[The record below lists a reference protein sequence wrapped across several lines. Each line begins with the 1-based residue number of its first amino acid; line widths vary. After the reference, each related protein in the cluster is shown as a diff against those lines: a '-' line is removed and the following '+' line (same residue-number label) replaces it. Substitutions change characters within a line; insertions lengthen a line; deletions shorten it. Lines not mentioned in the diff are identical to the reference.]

1 MSIAIDARLVPVM
14 KSTNTA
20 ETQASFTTLDWLLSI
35 GMALTWGSSF
45 LLIKIAIRH
54 FDSSLIPLGRTAFGA
69 AALFLIPSARQ
80 RIAKEHWPRLL
91 VLGFVWMAFP
101 FLLYPLAEE
110 SVSSAITGMMNG
122 GLPVV
127 VTVITAFWVCNVPSP
142 RRILAVLVGFSGIA
156 LIAVPSIRE
165 GSTADAKGI
174 SLLLLALLSYAVAIN
189 LARPLQAVYSPATLM
204 LNVEIVACIYSLPY
218 GLWGF
223 SQSTFAWPA
232 LGALAMLGVLGT
244 GFAFVLFALLS
255 KRAGAVRSM
264 IPTYF
269 TPIVGTIL
277 GKVFNNEPIMWLS
290 VAGMLIVIA
299 GAWLTSLP
307 ERQQTTDSVPA
318 H

>member
-1 MSIAIDARLVPVM
+1 M
-14 KSTNTA
+14 KTANNA
-20 ETQASFTTLDWLLSI
+20 ETQSSFTPLDWMLSI

-54 FDSSLIPLGRTAFGA
+54 FDSSVIPLGRTAFGA
-69 AALFLIPSARQ
+69 AALLLIPSARK
-80 RIAKEHWPRLL
+80 RIARQHWPRLL
-91 VLGFVWMAFP
+91 VLGFVWMALP
-101 FLLYPLAEE
+101 FLLYPLAEQ

-127 VTVITAFWVCNVPSP
+127 VAVVTAIWVRVMPSP

-156 LIAVPSIRE
+156 LIAVPSIQD

-174 SLLLLALLSYAVAIN
+174 LLLLLALLSYAVAIN
-189 LARPLQAVYSPATLM
+189 LARPLQAIYSPAALM
-204 LNVEIVACIYSLPY
+204 LNVELVACVFSLPY

-232 LGALAMLGVLGT
+232 LGALALLGVLGT
-244 GFAFVLFALLS
+244 GFAFVLFALLT
-255 KRAGAVRSM
+255 KRTGAVRSM

-277 GKVFNNEPIMWLS
+277 GKLFNNEPIMLLS
-290 VAGMLIVIA
+290 IVGMFIVIV

-307 ERQQTTDSVPA
+307 EKA
-318 H
+318 I